1 MAEHRSALGAACPV
15 LASAIVGA
23 RERSTVRLRTGKHVM
38 PGGRFTHAIDA
49 VTLLG
54 QRRLLV
60 EIVRGV
66 KLGNI
71 VSNDY
76 AFGVLP
82 RSLADA
88 VACIYRARP
97 LRAQIGAPGFCPC
110 AHCLRQRLA
119 MPIGA
124 FESAEIPAFSE
135 S

>member
-1 MAEHRSALGAACPV
+1 MAEHRGTLGAACPV
-15 LASAIVGA
+15 LACAIVGA

-38 PGGRFTHAIDA
+38 PVGRITHAVDA

-60 EIVRGV
+60 EIVCAV

-82 RSLADA
+82 GPLPMRS
-88 VACIYRARP
+88 RAFT
-97 LRAQIGAPGFCPC
+97 APVPC
-110 AHCLRQRLA
+110 VLK
-119 MPIGA
+119 
-124 FESAEIPAFSE
+124 
-135 S
+135 